1 MKTCLV
7 LLSIWALFFLTVTG
21 AEQSVVQSVSGGQ
34 QKSPEKSDQK
44 PADQKPPD
52 LKEKQETPRGRTSI
66 RVNVEQVSIDA
77 TVTDKSG
84 NLIKGLAIDN
94 FKVFEDK
101 VEQKVTNF
109 APVDAPITVVLLV
122 EYNKLIWYGLYEV
135 LTAAYTFVEQ
145 VRPEDWMALVA
156 YDIRPEI
163 LTDFTQNKGEVY
175 NALRRLNYPAWSEA
189 NFYDASIDV
198 LSRVQEI
205 DGKVAIV
212 MLTTGRD
219 TFSKA
224 NLDKALK
231 AAKSTSA
238 MIYPI
243 SIMGNLRARY
253 EHQMADETRM
263 DFYQADAV
271 LKEFAKSTGGVAYFP
286 RFLQEYPSIFTDI
299 SNMLRS
305 QYRLSYTPTNTARDG
320 KFRKIRVEVKA
331 DINGDGKPD
340 ELKVRAR
347 DGYFA
352 SKEGN

>member
-1 MKTCLV
+1 MKRFLA
-7 LLSIWALFFLTVTG
+7 LLSIWALLFLTVTG
-21 AEQSVVQSVSGGQ
+21 AEQGGIRGVSAAQ
-34 QKSPEKSDQK
+34 EKPQEKSDPK
-44 PADQKPPD
+44 TDDQKPKD
-52 LKEKQETPRGRTSI
+52 LKEKQESPRGRTSI
-66 RVNVEQVSIDA
+66 RVSVEQVSVDA
-77 TVTDKSG
+77 TVTDKNG
-84 NLIKGLAIDN
+84 NLIKGLTVEN
-94 FKVFEDK
+94 FKIYEDK
-101 VEQKVTNF
+101 IEQKISNF

-163 LTDFTQNKGEVY
+163 LTDFTQNKGEIY

-219 TFSKA
+219 TFSKV

-231 AAKSTSA
+231 AVKSTSA
-238 MIYPI
+238 IIYPI

-253 EHQMADETRM
+253 EHQMADETRL

-271 LKEFAKSTGGVAYFP
+271 LKEYAKATGGVAYFP

-305 QYRLSYTPTNTARDG
+305 QYRLSYTPTNTAKDG
-320 KFRKIRVEVKA
+320 KFRKIRVEAKA
-331 DINGDGKPD
+331 DLNADGKPD

-347 DGYFA
+347 DGYYA
-352 SKEGN
+352 SKDQ